1 LEVAVKGRASLLKS
15 LTRLDRYSKTCLAR
29 FDTYS
34 KRTLRSGDAG
44 ELAHTSREIVRV
56 QLNMMKLS
64 RELAAVSNQIRGL
77 VVGEARCLAMP
88 APADAGN
95 QVGRDFKVKGQEACE
110 RFAFT
115 AAITE
120 SGAEVVRVVADTSA
134 LWPQQEYGCFE
145 TWTEAQDFATVLNQT
160 YGIDPIEAQH
170 IVVSANLALRSSN
183 EAS

>member
-1 LEVAVKGRASLLKS
+1 MKGRASLLKS

-34 KRTLRSGDAG
+34 KRTLNFGDAD

-64 RELAAVSNQIRGL
+64 RELAAVSHQIRGL

-95 QVGRDFKVKGQEACE
+95 QAGSDFKVKGQETRE

-115 AAITE
+115 AVITKT
-120 SGAEVVRVVADTSA
+120 GAEVVRVVADTSA
-134 LWPQQEYGCFE
+134 LWPQQEYGSFE
-145 TWTEAQDFATVLNQT
+145 TWTEAQDFATVLNQA

-170 IVVSANLALRSSN
+170 IVVSANLALRSSKQTC
-183 EAS
+183 

>member
-1 LEVAVKGRASLLKS
+1 MKGRASLLKS
-15 LTRLDRYSKTCLAR
+15 LTRLDRYSKTCLTR

-34 KRTLRSGDAG
+34 KRTLGCGDAV

-77 VVGEARCLAMP
+77 VSGEADCLAMP
-88 APADAGN
+88 TPTDAGS
-95 QVGRDFKVKGQEACE
+95 QVGTDSKGQDARE

-115 AAITE
+115 AVITE
-120 SGAEVVRVVADTSA
+120 SGAEVVRVQADTSA

-145 TWTEAQDFATVLNQT
+145 TWTQAQDFATVLNQT
-160 YGIDPIEAQH
+160 HGIDPMEAQH
-170 IVVSANLALRSSN
+170 IVVSANLALRSSK
-183 EAS
+183 EVC